1 MSTELESELHG
12 TDPTSV
18 FREFLSEATPSS
30 VYHLVDLPWPYVA
43 AMTEASTEFD
53 AEELPEMRL
62 LARRET
68 LVSLRQSFLGS
79 ARAANLVEDD
89 KLAVR
94 EREPV
99 GDTPLIVGEDRIRV
113 PLLLDGTGAAI
124 VSAQGTFAE
133 SAPESIADA
142 WEHGEQFA
150 LRTPAL
156 GRIRQTIADDLGP
169 DLRDDFDQGLAR
181 AATQR
186 DPGSFEPVTAAVVV
200 AAANG
205 VRRSGWP
212 RRPPSPAGRGSWRSS
227 TSSPRRRCPST
238 WDGRASGST
247 SPRSTTACSTTTAS
261 TSLSRASPAEP
272 GRADT
277 LARRRAVPH
286 EPPSGATRLT
296 PA

>member
-18 FREFLSEATPSS
+18 FREFLSEAEPSS
-30 VYHLVDLPWPYVA
+30 VHHLVDLPWPYVA
-43 AMTEASTEFD
+43 AMAEASTEFD
-53 AEELPEMRL
+53 PEELPELRL

-79 ARAANLVEDD
+79 ARAANLVDAG

-99 GDTPLIVGEDRIRV
+99 GDTPLIVGEDQIRV

-124 VSAQGTFAE
+124 VSAEGSFSEA
-133 SAPESIADA
+133 APESVVDS
-142 WEHGEQFA
+142 WEHGEEFS

-156 GRIRQTIADDLGP
+156 TRIRESMAEDLGAA
-169 DLRDDFDQGLAR
+169 LQEDFDQGLAR

-205 VRRSGWP
+205 
-212 RRPPSPAGRGSWRSS
+212 
-227 TSSPRRRCPST
+227 TLHY
-238 WDGRASGST
+238 D
-247 SPRSTTACSTTTAS
+247 
-261 TSLSRASPAEP
+261 LSRWGETVGLASKATFSRRKGELEELGVVTTEKVPVDM
-272 GRADT
+272 GRPRQRLQLTEEYDSV
-277 LARRRAVPH
+277 LDDHGVDELVARVA
-286 EPPSGATRLT
+286 G
-296 PA
+296 

>member
-30 VYHLVDLPWPYVA
+30 VYYLVDLPWPYVA

-89 KLAVR
+89 TLAVR

-99 GDTPLIVGEDRIRV
+99 GDTPLIVGDDQIRV
-113 PLLLDGTGAAI
+113 PLLLNDIGAAI
-124 VSAQGTFAE
+124 VSAQGSFVE
-133 SAPESIADA
+133 SAPEAIADA

-156 GRIRQTIADDLGP
+156 GRIRDTIAEDLGP
-169 DLRDDFDQGLAR
+169 DLREDFDQGLAR

-205 VRRSGWP
+205 
-212 RRPPSPAGRGSWRSS
+212 
-227 TSSPRRRCPST
+227 TLHY
-238 WDGRASGST
+238 D
-247 SPRSTTACSTTTAS
+247 
-261 TSLSRASPAEP
+261 LSRWGETVGMASKATFSRRKGELEELGVVTTEKVPVDM
-272 GRADT
+272 GRPRQR
-277 LARRRAVPH
+277 L
-286 EPPSGATRLT
+286 RLT
-296 PA
+296 EEYDSVLDDHGVDELVARVAG

>member
-18 FREFLSEATPSS
+18 FREFLSEAAPSS

-53 AEELPEMRL
+53 AEELPELRL

-79 ARAANLVEDD
+79 ARAANLVEADT
-89 KLAVR
+89 LAVR

-99 GDTPLIVGEDRIRV
+99 GDTPLIVGEDQIRV

-124 VSAQGTFAE
+124 VSAQGSFAE
-133 SAPESIADA
+133 SAPESITGA

-156 GRIRQTIADDLGP
+156 GRIRETIADDLGP

-205 VRRSGWP
+205 
-212 RRPPSPAGRGSWRSS
+212 
-227 TSSPRRRCPST
+227 TLHY
-238 WDGRASGST
+238 D
-247 SPRSTTACSTTTAS
+247 
-261 TSLSRASPAEP
+261 LSRWGETVGLASKATFSRRKGELEELGIVTTEKVPVDM
-272 GRADT
+272 GRPRQRLHLTEEYDSV
-277 LARRRAVPH
+277 LDDHGVDELVARVA
-286 EPPSGATRLT
+286 G
-296 PA
+296 

>member
-18 FREFLSEATPSS
+18 FREFLSEAEPSS
-30 VYHLVDLPWPYVA
+30 VHHLVDLPWPYVA
-43 AMTEASTEFD
+43 AMAEASTEFD
-53 AEELPEMRL
+53 AEELPELRL

-79 ARAANLVEDD
+79 ARAANLVDAG

-99 GDTPLIVGEDRIRV
+99 GDTPLIVGEDQIRV

-124 VSAQGTFAE
+124 VSAQGSFSE
-133 SAPESIADA
+133 SAPESVVDA
-142 WEHGEQFA
+142 WEHGEEFS

-156 GRIRQTIADDLGP
+156 TRIRESMAEDLGAE
-169 DLRDDFDQGLAR
+169 LQEDFDQGLAR

-205 VRRSGWP
+205 
-212 RRPPSPAGRGSWRSS
+212 
-227 TSSPRRRCPST
+227 TLHY
-238 WDGRASGST
+238 D
-247 SPRSTTACSTTTAS
+247 
-261 TSLSRASPAEP
+261 LSRWGETVGLASKATFSRRKGELEELGVVTTEKVPVDM
-272 GRADT
+272 GRPRQRLHLTEEYDSV
-277 LARRRAVPH
+277 LDDHGVDELVARVA
-286 EPPSGATRLT
+286 G
-296 PA
+296 